1 MPADLPKPRFN
12 SSRSF
17 LAPTWCIVV
26 HEGGAVADP
35 VGTAGTKQKTGS
47 PVRVSVSFDAADYAA
62 IKNIARDK
70 RVSAA
75 WVVREAV
82 SSYLDTR
89 TPLFAAERPEN
100 T

>member
-1 MPADLPKPRFN
+1 M
-12 SSRSF
+12 
-17 LAPTWCIVV
+17 
-26 HEGGAVADP
+26 ADP

-62 IKNIARDK
+62 IKSIARDK

-82 SSYLDTR
+82 SSYLDMR
-89 TPLFAAERPEN
+89 APLFAAERPEN
-100 T
+100 A